1 MNIRGVRG
9 ATVVEQDQ
17 PDLILQAARELLEA
31 LLQANPSMQLEDLAS
46 VFFTL
51 TNDLSAAYPAV
62 AARQIGWG
70 QVPMLCAQ
78 EIPVPGG
85 LPRCLRVLLLWNTS
99 LPQSAVQH
107 VYLGASASLRPD
119 LAAGRAAESE

>member
-31 LLQANPSMQLEDLAS
+31 LLQANPSMQLEDLSS

-62 AARQIGWG
+62 AARQMGWG

-85 LPRCLRVLLLWNTS
+85 LPRCLRVLLLWNTG

-107 VYLGASASLRPD
+107 VYLGVAASLRPD
-119 LAAGRAAESE
+119 LESGRAAESE

>member
-31 LLQANPSMQLEDLAS
+31 LLQANPSMQLEDLSS

-62 AARQIGWG
+62 AARQMGWG

-85 LPRCLRVLLLWNTS
+85 LPRCLRVLLLWNTG

-107 VYLGASASLRPD
+107 VYLGAAASLRPD
-119 LAAGRAAESE
+119 LESGRAAESE